1 MKNQPNRNYVS
12 NDVVYTPESLAKA
25 LIDHFK
31 PQGKGLEPCRGGG
44 NIYKYLDNADYC
56 EIQEG
61 KDFFDYTQK
70 VDYIFTNP
78 PWSDIKRFLLHSY
91 ELAENIYMLITI
103 NHIWTKARL
112 RDMKNNNFGIKEIC
126 IFNTPKEFPA
136 TGFQCGMVYLK
147 KNYSGDIKFTEV
159 EYA

>member
-136 TGFQCGMVYLK
+136 TGFQCGMVYFK